1 MIRTREKRTSKIERR
16 SLDEVDDP
24 RGVLLRV
31 GVAKLVHE
39 VLTLLLD
46 LHPLEAVIVQPALEA
61 VDVALGVR
69 LAALSALDRKV
80 GVDPVRS
87 LTRLVDDHD
96 AYGDHA
102 DDQHSRE
109 AQEHDGDGEAP
120 GDSHPP
126 ERPHER
132 VEEQRDQR
140 RHDEEEDDVSDRA
153 RQRPEEQQDER
164 QPHELHPARNLDLV
178 RRRRHPDDRTQF
190 ARRSEAGSAG
200 EPPGPSRSSSRE

>member
-1 MIRTREKRTSKIERR
+1 MIRTRREEDLEDRERR
-16 SLDEVDDP
+16 PLDEVDDP

-31 GVAKLVHE
+31 GVAERVHE

-46 LHPLEAVIVQPALEA
+46 LDSLEAVVVQPALEA

-120 GDSHPP
+120 GNSHPP

-132 VEEQRDQR
+132 VEQ
-140 RHDEEEDDVSDRA
+140 
-153 RQRPEEQQDER
+153 
-164 QPHELHPARNLDLV
+164 
-178 RRRRHPDDRTQF
+178 
-190 ARRSEAGSAG
+190 
-200 EPPGPSRSSSRE
+200 